1 MLLHMLDASKMT
13 LLVFVLTLAFAL
25 PLGMLVAVGRMSKIK
40 IISWI
45 IQAYLLVM
53 RGRIMRLVCLQ
64 IR

>member
-25 PLGMLVAVGRMSKIK
+25 PLGMLVAVGRMTKIK

-45 IQAYLLVM
+45 S
-53 RGRIMRLVCLQ
+53 RRTCW
-64 IR
+64 